1 MNEVA
6 IKLDNLL
13 LKAGQINYY
22 QFQITCLLLIE
33 IICADFFSQCLHFLE
48 RRPFVLIDDSKKSIR
63 LNHSICINE
72 TINYIIDESKLSN
85 SIVMDFEIYCQEEK
99 IFFIGFMGYFG
110 MILGACSS
118 YLFADKFGRKKALLI
133 MIPIHI
139 ILLITLKF
147 LTSQLGDFGLY
158 LKIFI
163 R

>member
-48 RRPFVLIDDSKKSIR
+48 RRPFVLINDSKISIR

-72 TINYIIDESKLSN
+72 TINFTIDEQANENKTVIVDTLKVFKEKKMNKL
-85 SIVMDFEIYCQEEK
+85 IK
-99 IFFIGFMGYFG
+99 IFKN
-110 MILGACSS
+110 
-118 YLFADKFGRKKALLI
+118 LF
-133 MIPIHI
+133 
-139 ILLITLKF
+139 
-147 LTSQLGDFGLY
+147 
-158 LKIFI
+158 
-163 R
+163 